1 MIVLTT
7 KRKSGL
13 VTAAIL
19 YLTFAVTANGQ
30 VQSQTSSTQGAPT
43 KEATVERGE
52 VVYVS
57 GNQLI
62 VKMEDGQL
70 KDILHV
76 PETARVTVNGKQL
89 GIHDLKPGMKLERTI
104 TTTTTPRTVTTV
116 QSVEGKIW
124 HITPPNSVT
133 LTLNDGTNQTFTI
146 PQGQKFNVDGQM
158 MDAFGLKKGMKIT
171 ATKVVESP
179 ETVISKQSH
188 VTGTMPPPPPTPP
201 PADIPILV
209 VYVPQ
214 PKPSPPA
221 AESAEAKLP
230 AKLPQTASNTPFIG
244 VLGLLCG
251 FASLGVKLIRT
262 KIA

>member
-1 MIVLTT
+1 MIVLSI
-7 KRKSGL
+7 KRNSGL

-19 YLTFAVTANGQ
+19 CLAFAVTVNGQ

-43 KEATVERGE
+43 KEVTVERGE

-70 KDILHV
+70 KDIPHV
-76 PETARVTVNGKQL
+76 PETARVTVNGKLL

-124 HITPPNSVT
+124 HISPPNSVT

-179 ETVISKQSH
+179 ETVISKQSQ
-188 VTGTMPPPPPTPP
+188 VTGTMPQPPPSPP

-214 PKPSPPA
+214 PKPASPA
-221 AESAEAKLP
+221 AESTEAKLP
-230 AKLPQTASNTPFIG
+230 AKLPQTASNMPLIG